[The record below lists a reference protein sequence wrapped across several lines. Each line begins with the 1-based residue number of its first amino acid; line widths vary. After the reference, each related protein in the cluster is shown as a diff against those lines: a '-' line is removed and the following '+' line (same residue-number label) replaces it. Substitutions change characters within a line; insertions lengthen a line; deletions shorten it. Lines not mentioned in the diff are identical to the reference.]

1 MSGAGAD
8 EILALLRALPV
19 TGGTLKVHDAKVP
32 DTGGEPPYALAYFT
46 MTTPSADGS
55 PGTVDLTLDS
65 QTIDLTLYLHNVAGN
80 AAAARAVQ
88 WKTRTALTNA
98 RVTVA
103 GRRCFPVRQIDDA
116 PAVKDE
122 TTGKLIV
129 DLTDVYRL
137 RSIPVPG

>member
-8 EILALLRALPV
+8 EILVLLRALPV
-19 TGGTLKVHDAKVP
+19 TGGTLSVHDAKVP
-32 DTGGEPPYALAYFT
+32 DTAVPPYALAYFT

-55 PGTVDLTLDS
+55 PGTVDLTWDS

-98 RVTVA
+98 RIVIA

>member
-8 EILALLRALPV
+8 EILALLRALPSL
-19 TGGTLKVHDAKVP
+19 TVHDAKVP
-32 DTGGEPPYALAYFT
+32 DAAPLPYALTYFS
-46 MTTPSADGS
+46 MTTASAGGS
-55 PGTVDLTLDS
+55 AGTVDLTLDS

-88 WKTRTALTNA
+88 WKTRNALVNA
-98 RVTVA
+98 RIEVT
-103 GRRCFPVRQIDDA
+103 GRRCFPVRQVDDA

-122 TTGKLIV
+122 STGKLIV

-137 RSIPVPG
+137 RSVPG